1 MSTKPTIV
9 LVHGFWGGA
18 AHWSKVIIE
27 LSRRGYSAI
36 HAVEMPLTSL
46 AEDAERARKMS
57 RSKRDRYCWWGT
69 LTVAR

>member
-36 HAVEMPLTSL
+36 HAVEMPLTRWL
-46 AEDAERARKMS
+46 RMPNVRVRWS
-57 RSKRDRYCWWGT
+57 RSKRDR
-69 LTVAR
+69 